1 MNSLQKFLLLS
12 LTLAGSTSVLAA
24 EKIDAKAETTT
35 EVAAKSTENTDAPD
49 PADITRV
56 VTSLKVSA
64 GTNSNN
70 NDLAI
75 ETELKIGGSFNPDN
89 NFLTMI
95 STTVAEKDGAENSG
109 GDEDN
114 MDLRELR
121 ARWFQVFAT
130 GADWLPKAGYSLD
143 YIDQSNDDSTAVD
156 SIIAAGVIVKI
167 PVMSNWVMY
176 PNLAAVTA
184 NVNDAAKSSGMDDGV
199 GMQLNVFNAIYLN
212 KKGSYMMI
220 NPQYSYIDFDNVVT
234 QDLLVETTLGTPISD
249 NKRWWLSAT
258 YKETFS
264 DVNPENAP
272 SKNSFRANDDK
283 RQFRVG
289 VTYYF

>member
-12 LTLAGSTSVLAA
+12 LTLAGSTTVFAA
-24 EKIDAKAETTT
+24 EQIDAKTEATT
-35 EVAAKSTENTDAPD
+35 EVAAESEKAVD

-56 VTSLKVSA
+56 VTALKVSA

-75 ETELKIGGSFNPDN
+75 ETELKIGGSFNKGN

-95 STTVAEKDGAENSG
+95 SATVAEKDGAESKG
-109 GDEDN
+109 GDEED
-114 MDLRELR
+114 MDVRELR

-130 GADWLPKAGYSLD
+130 GVDWLPKAGYSLD

-156 SIIAAGVIVKI
+156 NIIAAGVIVKV
-167 PVMSNWVMY
+167 PVLSNWVMY
-176 PNLAAVTA
+176 PNIAAVTA
-184 NVNDAAKSSGMDDGV
+184 NVNDVAKSSGMDDGV
-199 GMQLNVFNAIYLN
+199 GVQLNVFNAIYLS
-212 KKGSYMMI
+212 KAGSYMMI

-234 QDLLVETTLGTPISD
+234 QDLLVETTFGTPITD
-249 NKRWWLSAT
+249 NKKWWFSAT

-264 DVNPENAP
+264 DVNPENGK
-272 SKNSFRANDDK
+272 SKDSFKANDDK